1 MDLQDRGKM
10 KKVRKEILDHV
21 IDHVVEEH
29 GTISN
34 PSITHNIC

>member
-1 MDLQDRGKM
+1 M

-21 IDHVVEEH
+21 VDHVVEEH

-34 PSITHNIC
+34 PSIPHNIC